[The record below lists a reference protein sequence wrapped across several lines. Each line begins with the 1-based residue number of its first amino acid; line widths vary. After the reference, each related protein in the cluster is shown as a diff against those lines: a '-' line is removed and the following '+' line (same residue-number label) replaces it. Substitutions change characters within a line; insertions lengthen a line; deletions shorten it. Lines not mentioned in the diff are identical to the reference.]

1 MEKKSVKITFK
12 PSGKKITLQTAIKK
26 GLLKEDNWSDK
37 FELPEKT
44 VVLRKGAK
52 STLISIADAN
62 KLYNEKKIGRH
73 QILGDFDITSKE
85 NIGVVR
91 IKDKTKA
98 LVKDKYKPNIVQ
110 KVLTQDDKLDGYVVY
125 NFFRDNNIKE
135 LGDGKFIIIQ
145 DGQVIL
151 ETNISLLSQLS
162 LNKWWKLEGVLLGMV
177 ESDFYIWN
185 QNQKNQKKVRLQK
198 EQSNKPK
205 NKMH

>member
-177 ESDFYIWN
+177 ESDFYIWK